1 MTLCIQDLVSICL
14 LVLKIWSKN
23 QILTLI
29 NGRNSVANLQYMT
42 HPNLD
47 LVDGKVYTKFGF
59 NLSMSICSH
68 AIERES
74 NCKKERERE
83 NDRIAPLFQ
92 SRAT

>member
-14 LVLKIWSKN
+14 LVLKILSKN
-23 QILTLI
+23 QILTPI
-29 NGRNSVANLQYMT
+29 NGRNSAATLQYMT

-68 AIERES
+68 DVDRKS
-74 NCKKERERE
+74 NSALITEPERERE
-83 NDRIAPLFQ
+83 RE
-92 SRAT
+92 RERE

>member
-23 QILTLI
+23 QILTPI
-29 NGRNSVANLQYMT
+29 NGRYSVANMQYMT

-47 LVDGKVYTKFGF
+47 IVDGKEHTKFGL

-68 AIERES
+68 DIERKS
-74 NCKKERERE
+74 NC
-83 NDRIAPLFQ
+83 A
-92 SRAT
+92 